1 MKEGDAPE
9 LAQPP
14 APLVDQ
20 LQAFELDTNDDV
32 TNGGAEESQRGASLI
47 KMDVPK
53 VSVAPRAREAAP

>member
-1 MKEGDAPE
+1 M
-9 LAQPP
+9 
-14 APLVDQ
+14 DQ

-32 TNGGAEESQRGASLI
+32 TNGGADESQRGASLI